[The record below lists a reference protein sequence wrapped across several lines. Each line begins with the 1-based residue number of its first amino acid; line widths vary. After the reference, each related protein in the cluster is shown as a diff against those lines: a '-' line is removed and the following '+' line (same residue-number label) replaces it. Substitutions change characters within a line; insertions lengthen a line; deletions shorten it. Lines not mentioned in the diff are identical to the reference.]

1 MGQQPYTFPR
11 GESPSLDQATLGR
24 ERLNGKLPCP
34 VWSIIVARTRKAISV
49 ANLNNVSPRSVYAE
63 LVEASHFFLRPCVTP
78 RRKVQPFDKL
88 RVGGLGLDASDLL
101 VVSGTEN

>member
-1 MGQQPYTFPR
+1 M
-11 GESPSLDQATLGR
+11 
-24 ERLNGKLPCP
+24 
-34 VWSIIVARTRKAISV
+34 ARTRKAISV

-88 RVGGLGLDASDLL
+88 RVDGFGFGSITLRLDPDVIEGWRKGEPGWQSRMNAALREAMWA
-101 VVSGTEN
+101 G